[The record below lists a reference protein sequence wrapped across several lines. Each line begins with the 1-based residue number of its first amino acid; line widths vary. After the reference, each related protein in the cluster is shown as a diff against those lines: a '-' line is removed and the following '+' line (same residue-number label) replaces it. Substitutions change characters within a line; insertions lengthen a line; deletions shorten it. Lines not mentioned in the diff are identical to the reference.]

1 MTRQHPRSVL
11 HPTARTRRRT
21 AFGGVVLAGGLLL
34 TACGSDIPGEL
45 ADVRW
50 QVGRI
55 EDAGL
60 ADSGTAVSSS
70 LWQTDH
76 ARTWL
81 ALGGSTVTGGAGCMA
96 ISGDVEWLDN
106 DRVRFPGL
114 SARDISGESEGTQ
127 CLPNDREL
135 AERLVA
141 VLGEGDGATE
151 STEST
156 ESTDAET
163 TEPSESAEPS
173 ETADTDDEAGD
184 TDEVPTLRWE
194 TPGEDE
200 LRLTRA
206 DDSPSAWQTGR
217 FVEFLA
223 TP

>member
-11 HPTARTRRRT
+11 RSTARTGLGSLT
-21 AFGGVVLAGGLLL
+21 GVVLASGLLL

-50 QVGRI
+50 QVGRV
-55 EDAGL
+55 EDGGL

-70 LWQTDH
+70 LSQTDQ

-81 ALGGSTVTGGAGCMA
+81 ALGGSTVTGGAGCMS
-96 ISGDVEWLDN
+96 ISGDVEWLSN

-141 VLGEGDGATE
+141 VLGEGDGATG
-151 STEST
+151 
-156 ESTDAET
+156 AET
-163 TEPSESAEPS
+163 TEPTD
-173 ETADTDDEAGD
+173 TADDADDADDTDP

-206 DDSPSAWQTGR
+206 DDSPAAWQTGR

>member
-70 LWQTDH
+70 LSQTDQ

-151 STEST
+151 A
-156 ESTDAET
+156 TDAET

-173 ETADTDDEAGD
+173 ETAD

>member
-1 MTRQHPRSVL
+1 MSRQHPRSVL
-11 HPTARTRRRT
+11 RRTWRSTARTGSRT
-21 AFGGVVLAGGLLL
+21 ALGAVVLAGGLLL

-60 ADSGTAVSSS
+60 ADSGTAVASS
-70 LWQTDH
+70 LSETDQ

-81 ALGGSTVTGGAGCMA
+81 ALGGSTVTGGAGCMS

-106 DRVRFPGL
+106 DRVQFPGL

-135 AERLVA
+135 AERLVTI
-141 VLGEGDGATE
+141 LGEGEGDEDGE
-151 STEST
+151 G
-156 ESTDAET
+156 
-163 TEPSESAEPS
+163 
-173 ETADTDDEAGD
+173 DDE
-184 TDEVPTLRWE
+184 TPTLRWE

>member
-11 HPTARTRRRT
+11 RTTARTRRRT

-70 LWQTDH
+70 LSQTDQ

-151 STEST
+151 ATEA
-156 ESTDAET
+156 TDAET

-173 ETADTDDEAGD
+173 ETAD

-206 DDSPSAWQTGR
+206 DDTPSAWQTGR

>member
-11 HPTARTRRRT
+11 RTTARTRRRT

-70 LWQTDH
+70 LSQTDQ

-151 STEST
+151 ATEA
-156 ESTDAET
+156 TDAET
-163 TEPSESAEPS
+163 TEPSETAQST
-173 ETADTDDEAGD
+173 ETAEEASD
-184 TDEVPTLRWE
+184 SDEVPTLRWE

-206 DDSPSAWQTGR
+206 DDTPSAWQTGR